1 MWIRYDEEEDDP
13 HSLYRLPHPHHH
25 PRPHDGTVQY
35 SDEESEEAHIDEV
48 IESKISSRRLSSFSL
63 NGAADAALRPSTEI
77 HISTKFVQE
86 QLRQKPPV
94 QAPHDDGLELSG
106 ARPTALRAIITD
118 PLYKALNTLAEKKNT
133 WQKV

>member
-1 MWIRYDEEEDDP
+1 MKNEEAYINTVRDNEDIDKGDVDDDEDDEDEETP
-13 HSLYRLPHPHHH
+13 SCP
-25 PRPHDGTVQY
+25 
-35 SDEESEEAHIDEV
+35 
-48 IESKISSRRLSSFSL
+48 LSSSSL

-118 PLYKALNTLAEKKNT
+118 PLYKALNTLTEKKNT